1 MIIQPI
7 SNIIA
12 KVSRKATLRIVL
24 IVPFVLQITGTVA
37 LVGYLSFKNGQEAVN
52 DVASQL
58 RREISDRTS
67 DRIINYLK
75 TPQQINLNN
84 VNAVDLGQVDIK
96 NPKNLELHFLKQI
109 QAFDSLTRIAFS
121 NPQGGLISSGNDERG
136 LTVTL
141 TENYQKGVLR
151 VYGVDSQGNR
161 QKMLVNL
168 PNYDVTKRPFYQIAV
183 QAGKPTWSPIYLYIP
198 YSRNLGISASYP
210 LYDPAGKLQGVLS
223 SDLSLVAISDFLQS
237 LKIGTR
243 GQAFIIERS
252 GLIVAS
258 STTEPPFLK
267 TADNQEIKR
276 LKATESREQIIRLTA
291 QHLTSYFGELTKIN
305 TAKQLDF
312 EIKGERQFIQVT
324 PFKDEFG
331 LDWLIVVVVPESD
344 FMEQINASNRTTI
357 LLCLAALIA
366 STVIGIITAGW
377 VIKPILI
384 LHNAANNIAQG
395 NWDTPVKL
403 DRADQLGELANS
415 FNIMALQLRRSFEDM
430 QYLNDVLS
438 EKEKALSDYNEILET
453 QILERTKAFRES
465 EQRFINFF
473 ETAAIGMCIV
483 SLEGKFLNFNSV
495 ICEIFGYSES
505 ELLSLTWQEL
515 TYPEDVEVSQ
525 EYRRKILA
533 EEISYYHL
541 EKRYLHKNGQV
552 IWTLVSVSVVRD
564 EKQQPLH
571 FICQIQDIS
580 DRQQT
585 EAALRASEARF
596 RAIFAAF
603 PDLFFLVAAEGTILE
618 YQTRQITDLYVTP
631 EAFMG
636 KRVQEVLPDPVN
648 QQFYGAIERAL
659 QTDSIISMEYCLPLP
674 KGEQTFEAR
683 LVRFQEDRVIC
694 LIRNISDRKAAE
706 IALQAAKE
714 AAEVANTAKSAFL
727 ANMSHELRTP
737 LNGILGYAQILQK
750 SKDCNPNQKRGLE
763 IIHQCGTHLLTLIN
777 DILDLSKI
785 EAQKLDLHPEEFIF
799 PTFLNGLTE
808 IFQIRAREKEINFTY
823 QPLNELP
830 QFIIADEKRLRQ
842 VLINLLSNAVKFT
855 DTGGVTFKVGVIGNG
870 SFHSQA
876 EPLHSQAEPLH
887 SQAEPLHSHEENAP
901 GNEGKA
907 APGNEGKAALWNEGK
922 KDQLPISNYQLPIP
936 FTKIRCQ
943 IEDTGIGI
951 NPEQLEK
958 IFLPFEQVGDISR
971 RAEGTGLG
979 LAISQKIVALMGS
992 NIFVKSTPG
1001 VGSTFWFDLDLPEG
1015 SISIDSIP
1023 VLTHNIIGYQGEKRK
1038 IMVIDD
1044 RWENCAVL
1052 VNMLDPIG
1060 FEICEAADG
1069 KSGLEK
1075 AVNFKPDLIITD
1087 LVMPVMDGLE
1097 MTRKLRQIPEFQNT
1111 VIIAASA
1118 NVFEVDRQQSL
1129 EAGCNDFLPKPIQA
1143 EDLLHKIED
1152 YLNLSWIVENQEETQ
1167 NPETLPTEIEMVMPP
1182 FEQLITLYKSAYV
1195 GYTDLVEQEAIRI
1208 QQSYPEATIFA
1219 NRIIELSED
1228 FETEKIVNL
1237 IEQYFPE
1244 ASNFQCQ

>member
-1 MIIQPI
+1 MILQRI
-7 SNIIA
+7 NKIIT

-24 IVPFVLQITGTVA
+24 IVPFVMQITGAVA

-67 DRIINYLK
+67 ERIINYLK

-84 VNAVDLGQVDIK
+84 VNAVALGQVDIK
-96 NPKNLELHFLKQI
+96 NPKNLERHFLKQI
-109 QAFDSLTRIAFS
+109 QAFDSLTIIAFS

-161 QKMLVNL
+161 KKMLVNL

-183 QAGKPTWSPIYLYIP
+183 QAGKPTWSPIYVYMP

-210 LYDPAGKLQGVLS
+210 LYDRAGKLQGVLS
-223 SDLSLVAISDFLQS
+223 SDLSLVALSDFLQS

-267 TADNQEIKR
+267 TADNQDIKR
-276 LKATESREQIIRLTA
+276 LKATESSEQIIRLTA
-291 QHLTSYFGELTKIN
+291 QYLTSYFGELTKIN
-305 TAKQLDF
+305 TAKKLDF

-344 FMEQINASNRTTI
+344 FMEQINASNRTTM

-366 STVIGIITAGW
+366 STGIGIITAGW

-395 NWDTPVKL
+395 NWDTPVKI
-403 DRADQLGELANS
+403 DRADQLGELASS

-453 QILERTKAFRES
+453 QIVERTKAFRES
-465 EQRFINFF
+465 EQRFRNFF

-483 SLEGKFLNFNSV
+483 SLDGKFLNVNSV
-495 ICEIFGYSES
+495 ICQIFGYAES

-515 TYPEDVEVSQ
+515 TYPEDLEVSQ

-533 EEISYYHL
+533 KEISYYHL

-571 FICQIQDIS
+571 FISQIQDIS
-580 DRQQT
+580 EQQAALRERKQT
-585 EAALRASEARF
+585 EEALRASEERF

-603 PDLFFLVAAEGTILE
+603 PDLFFLVAADGTVLD
-618 YQTRQITDLYVTP
+618 YHTRQYSELYVPP
-631 EAFMG
+631 EVFLGNRM
-636 KRVQEVLPDPVN
+636 QEFLPAAVN
-648 QQFYGAIERAL
+648 ESIYGAIQQAL
-659 QTDSIISMEYCLPLP
+659 QTNSIVNIEYCLPMP

-706 IALQAAKE
+706 IALQTAKE
-714 AAEVANTAKSAFL
+714 AAEVANKAKSAFL

-785 EAQKLDLHPEEFIF
+785 EAQKLDLHPEEFNF
-799 PTFLNGLTE
+799 SSFLNGLTE

-823 QPLNELP
+823 QPINQLP

-870 SFHSQA
+870 SFHSPA
-876 EPLHSQAEPLH
+876 ES
-887 SQAEPLHSHEENAP
+887 
-901 GNEGKA
+901 G
-907 APGNEGKAALWNEGK
+907 NEGK
-922 KDQLPISNYQLPIP
+922 KDQLPIPNYQFPI
-936 FTKIRCQ
+936 TKIRCQ

-979 LAISQKIVALMGS
+979 LAISQKIVALMGGD
-992 NIFVKSTPG
+992 IFVKSTPG
-1001 VGSTFWFDLDLPEG
+1001 VGSTFWFDLDFPEAAT
-1015 SISIDSIP
+1015 STYSIP

-1038 IMVIDD
+1038 ILVIDD

-1052 VNMLDPIG
+1052 VNMLEPIG

-1069 KSGLEK
+1069 KQGLET
-1075 AVNFKPDLIITD
+1075 AIEFQPDLIITD

-1097 MTRKLRQIPEFQNT
+1097 MTRKLRQLPEFKNT

-1118 NVFEVDRQQSL
+1118 NVFEVDRQKSL

-1152 YLNLSWIVENQEETQ
+1152 YLNLSWIDENQEEIST
-1167 NPETLPTEIEMVMPP
+1167 PETLPTEIEMVMPP
-1182 FEQLITLYKSAYV
+1182 FEQLITLYKLAYV

-1237 IEQYFPE
+1237 IEQHFPE
-1244 ASNFQCQ
+1244 ASKFQAQ

>member
-1 MIIQPI
+1 MILQPI
-7 SNIIA
+7 KKIIGQ
-12 KVSRKATLRIVL
+12 VSRKATLRIVL
-24 IVPFVLQITGTVA
+24 IVPFVLQITGAVA

-52 DVASQL
+52 EVGFKLQI
-58 RREISDRTS
+58 EISDRTS

-75 TPQQINLNN
+75 TPHLINLTN
-84 VNAVDLGQVDIK
+84 VNAVHLGQVDIK
-96 NPKNLELHFLKQI
+96 NPKSLEGHFVKQI
-109 QAFDSLTRIAFS
+109 QAFDSLTIIAFS

-136 LTVTL
+136 LTVAL

-161 QKMLVNL
+161 QKMLFNL
-168 PNYDVTKRPFYQIAV
+168 PNYDATKRPFYQIAV
-183 QAGKPTWSPIYLYIP
+183 KAGKPTWSPIYVYIP
-198 YSRNLGISASYP
+198 DSRNLGISASYP
-210 LYDPAGKLQGVLS
+210 LYDRAGKLQGVFS
-223 SDLSLVAISDFLQS
+223 SDLSLVAISNFLQS
-237 LKIGTR
+237 LKIGDR

-267 TADNQEIKR
+267 TADGKETKR
-276 LKATESREQIIRLTA
+276 LKATESRKPIISLTA
-291 QHLTSYFGELTKIN
+291 QYLTSHFGNLTQIN

-312 EIKGERQFIQVT
+312 EIKGKRQFLKVT

-344 FMEQINASNRTTI
+344 FMEQINASNRTTV

-366 STVIGIITAGW
+366 STGIGIITAGW
-377 VIKPILI
+377 VIKPILR
-384 LHNAANNIAQG
+384 LKNAANNIAQG
-395 NWDTPVKL
+395 NWDRPVEI

-415 FNIMALQLRRSFEDM
+415 FNIMAWQLQRSFEDM

-453 QILERTKAFRES
+453 QIVERTKAFIES
-465 EQRFINFF
+465 EQRFRNFF

-483 SLEGKFLNFNSV
+483 SLDGNFLNVNSV
-495 ICEIFGYSES
+495 ICQIFGYSES

-515 TYPEDVEVSQ
+515 TYPEDLEVSQ
-525 EYRRKILA
+525 EYRRKIMA

-571 FICQIQDIS
+571 FISQIQDIS
-580 DRQQT
+580 DRKQAEIELRQSKHFIERIA
-585 EAALRASEARF
+585 EASPSILYIYDLSENRNIYSNRHIATILGYTPEQIQAMGEVFLPTILHPDDLGIASEQIQKLF
-596 RAIFAAF
+596 KAA
-603 PDLFFLVAAEGTILE
+603 DEEILE
-618 YQTRQITDLYVTP
+618 VEY
-631 EAFMG
+631 
-636 KRVQEVLPDPVN
+636 RVRD
-648 QQFYGAIERAL
+648 A
-659 QTDSIISMEYCLPLP
+659 
-674 KGEQTFEAR
+674 KGEWRTLLDREAVFSR
-683 LVRFQEDRVIC
+683 TREGRVKQI
-694 LIRNISDRKAAE
+694 IGTATDISDRKAAE

-737 LNGILGYAQILQK
+737 LNGILGYAQILQQ
-750 SKDCNPNQKRGLE
+750 SKDCNPNQKHGLE

-785 EAQKLDLHPEEFIF
+785 EAQKLDLYPEEFNF
-799 PTFLNGLTE
+799 PSFVNGLTE

-823 QPLNELP
+823 QPLNQLP
-830 QFIIADEKRLRQ
+830 QFIIADAKRLRQ
-842 VLINLLSNAVKFT
+842 VLINLLSNAIKFT
-855 DTGGVTFKVGVIGNG
+855 ETGGVTFQVGVIGNR

-876 EPLHSQAEPLH
+876 EPHFQAKPGHSQAEPGNEEK
-887 SQAEPLHSHEENAP
+887 AEPE
-901 GNEGKA
+901 
-907 APGNEGKAALWNEGK
+907 NEGK
-922 KDQLPISNYQLPIP
+922 KDQLPITNYQLPITNYQLP
-936 FTKIRCQ
+936 ITKIRFQ

-971 RAEGTGLG
+971 RAAGTGLG
-979 LAISQKIVALMGS
+979 LAISQKIVALMGG

-1001 VGSTFWFDLDLPEG
+1001 VGSTFWFDIDLPEC
-1015 SISIDSIP
+1015 SYSIDSIP
-1023 VLTHNIIGYQGEKRK
+1023 ISKHKIIGYQGEKRK
-1038 IMVIDD
+1038 ILVVDD

-1069 KSGLEK
+1069 KQGLETAIK
-1075 AVNFKPDLIITD
+1075 FNPDLIITD
-1087 LVMPVMDGLE
+1087 LVMPAMDGLE
-1097 MTRKLRQIPEFQNT
+1097 MTRKLRQIPEFENII
-1111 VIIAASA
+1111 IIAASA
-1118 NVFEVDRQQSL
+1118 SVFEIDRQKSL
-1129 EAGCNDFLPKPIQA
+1129 EVGCNDFLPKPIKA
-1143 EDLLHKIED
+1143 EDLLNKLGD

-1167 NPETLPTEIEMVMPP
+1167 TPEKLPTEIQMVMPP
-1182 FEQLITLYKSAYV
+1182 FEELITMYKSAYV

-1219 NRIIELSED
+1219 NRIIELVED

-1237 IEQYFPE
+1237 IEQHFPQ
-1244 ASNFQCQ
+1244 ASKLN